1 MNRTKEYQLRKAAGT
16 FWLLHMTQSGM
27 PFEKPMMLN
36 DCGARIW
43 ENYAAGA
50 SQEEIVHL
58 LQETYGISEE
68 MASEDTKAFLREL
81 EEHMK

>member
-1 MNRTKEYQLRKAAGT
+1 MDKAKEYQLRKAAGT
-16 FWLLHMTQSGM
+16 FWLLHMTQPGM

-36 DCGARIW
+36 DCGAMIW
-43 ENYAAGA
+43 EEYAMGA
-50 SQEEIVHL
+50 SKEEIVHL

-68 MASEDTKAFLREL
+68 MASQDAAEFLREL

>member
-1 MNRTKEYQLRKAAGT
+1 MDKTKEYQLREAAGA
-16 FWLLHMTQSGM
+16 FWLLHMTQPGM

-36 DCGARIW
+36 ECGALIW
-43 ENYAAGA
+43 KNYAEGA
-50 SQEEIVHL
+50 SEKEIAHL

-68 MASEDTKAFLREL
+68 TASQDTRAFLREL